1 MMNEFIL
8 NLNEYHPILYLMF
21 MLLGCVLV
29 VSIVLSVTLSLLIR
43 IITIKDKDE
52 IFTYIV
58 KKSPKKYHKL
68 LNMKIGGWFMNMEI
82 PFYYWRIFKIYDMNK
97 NDLME
102 WRKTV
107 KEVLGKRYVF
117 FKIRMLSNRLLLMTG
132 FSSIL
137 ILYVF
142 G

>member
-1 MMNEFIL
+1 MINEFIL

-52 IFTYIV
+52 IFTYFV

-68 LNMKIGGWFMNMEI
+68 LNMKIGGWLMNMEI
-82 PFYYWRIFKIYDMNK
+82 PFFYWRMFKIHKMNK

-102 WRKTV
+102 WRTV
-107 KEVLGKRYVF
+107 VKKAFGKRYVF

-132 FSSIL
+132 IPAIL
-137 ILYVF
+137 IAFIF

>member
-1 MMNEFIL
+1 MINAFIIK
-8 NLNEYHPILYLMF
+8 LNEYHPVLYLMF
-21 MLLGCVLV
+21 MFLGCVLV
-29 VSIVLSVTLSLLIR
+29 VSIVLSVTLSLLIWV
-43 IITIKDKDE
+43 ITIKDKDD
-52 IFTYIV
+52 IFTFFV

-68 LNMKIGGWFMNMEI
+68 LNMKIGGWLMNMEI

-97 NDLME
+97 NDLIE
-102 WRKTV
+102 WRNSV
-107 KEVLGKRYVF
+107 KKSFGKRYVF
-117 FKIRMLSNRLLLMTG
+117 FKIRMLSNRLLLITG